1 MTFPKRFCDCDEAL
15 HAAARGATG
24 LEDFGTEAEYRPGLA
39 RLLDALDHDGPRFA
53 PGGREFVFGNLVGVL
68 VARLTTQRGLR
79 DRPDALQRPIN
90 RPLVITGVPRT
101 GTTALHKL
109 LSVDPQFQGL
119 ERWLTA
125 FPMPRPPRAT
135 WAAHPS
141 YRATVAGIEA
151 FFAAAPD
158 MRAAHDMVA
167 DDVDECL
174 EVLKQN
180 FCSNNYGSTFRVPGY
195 DAWWS
200 VQDEASSYRRFAQ
213 VLQLVGVDEPGEPW
227 LLKNPGHISQLDV
240 LLDLFPDAC
249 IVQTHRDPVQA
260 LASLCSVLAMARG
273 LTEGGN
279 VVLRDIGEREIASWH
294 AAVTRA
300 MAVRERAPGQ
310 FIDVRH
316 KDFHKDPMGVVRR
329 IYERFGYTLTD
340 DVEQRM
346 KERIRANPEG
356 RHGAHVYA
364 LEQFGLQAGAIRERF
379 GKYMQHHDLA

>member
-1 MTFPKRFCDCDEAL
+1 MSLPQRFTDAEDAL

-24 LEDFGTEAEYRPGLA
+24 LDDFGPEDDYLPGLA

-53 PGGREFVFGNLVGVL
+53 SGGREFAFGSLVGVL
-68 VARLTTQRGLR
+68 VARLITQRSLR
-79 DRPDALQRPIN
+79 ERPDALQRPVT

-135 WAAHPS
+135 WPTNPM
-141 YRATVAGIEA
+141 YQATVAGIEA
-151 FFAAAPD
+151 FFAGAPQ

-195 DAWWS
+195 DAWWRD
-200 VQDEASSYRRFAQ
+200 QDERASYRRFAT
-213 VLQLVGVDEPGEPW
+213 VLQLVGADEPGKPW
-227 LLKNPGHISQLDV
+227 LLKNPGHIWKLDV
-240 LLDLFPDAC
+240 LLNLFPDAC

-260 LASLCSVLAMARG
+260 LPSLCSLLAMARG
-273 LTEGGN
+273 LSEGKN
-279 VVLRDIGEREIASWH
+279 VLLQEIGQREIENWH
-294 AAVTRA
+294 AATTRA
-300 MAVRERAPGQ
+300 MAARERSPDQ
-310 FIDVRH
+310 FLDVRH
-316 KDFHKDPMGVVRR
+316 RDFHADPVGVVRR
-329 IYERFGYTLTD
+329 IYERFGYTLSD
-340 DVEQRM
+340 EVKQRM
-346 KERIRANPEG
+346 QERIRANPEG
-356 RHGAHVYA
+356 RHGAHVYT
-364 LEQFGLQAGAIRERF
+364 LEQFGLDAGVIRERF
-379 GKYMQHHDLA
+379 GAYMQRHGL

>member
-24 LEDFGTEAEYRPGLA
+24 LEDFGPEAEYRPGLA

-141 YRATVAGIEA
+141 YQATVAGIEA
-151 FFAAAPD
+151 FFAGAPD

-200 VQDEASSYRRFAQ
+200 VQDEVSSYWRFAQ
-213 VLQLVGVDEPGEPW
+213 VLQLVGVDEPGKPW
-227 LLKNPGHISQLDV
+227 LLKNPGHIWELDV
-240 LLDLFPDAC
+240 LLELFPDAC

-260 LASLCSVLAMARG
+260 LPSLCSVLAMARG

-279 VVLRDIGEREIASWH
+279 VVLRDIGEREIANWH

-316 KDFHKDPMGVVRR
+316 KDFHKDPMDVVRR

-346 KERIRANPEG
+346 KERIQANPEG
-356 RHGAHVYA
+356 RHGTHVYT

-379 GKYMQHHDLA
+379 GKYMQHYDLA